1 MKQRDITTPSL
12 TYAPELMM
20 KSSAVTLGPMYTG
33 ASALLFTVPLSNLEA
48 PSIRQQSPMHTLRMV
63 PVFIIYTP
71 LPMCARLLFSA
82 DEYSLIIVRSRSVRS
97 GRWRYMAIIYA
108 NWADRRL

>member
-33 ASALLFTVPLSNLEA
+33 ASALLFTVPLSNLEVDRRYGNGRQC
-48 PSIRQQSPMHTLRMV
+48 IRYGWCWCLLYIRRCLCVRGCFSVRMND
-63 PVFIIYTP
+63 
-71 LPMCARLLFSA
+71 A
-82 DEYSLIIVRSRSVRS
+82 LIIVRSRSVRS
-97 GRWRYMAIIYA
+97 GAVAVHGYYICQ
-108 NWADRRL
+108 LG